1 MDWRTPTTGL
11 RRISVRRNAIN
22 AQTPKQATNRSFRI
36 GVFLMH
42 KGECDRDRW
51 RRIGRGTPIW
61 YKGLKTQCSRP
72 YRASCSA
79 LFPLPNGCNAFGHKR
94 IWSQMVLRALIFLR

>member
-1 MDWRTPTTGL
+1 MGDDPRRPFSQIAVAEANRKGEHHSIAAVTFMDWRTPTTGL

-42 KGECDRDRW
+42 KGDATETASAGSVAGRRFGTRD
-51 RRIGRGTPIW
+51 
-61 YKGLKTQCSRP
+61 
-72 YRASCSA
+72 
-79 LFPLPNGCNAFGHKR
+79 
-94 IWSQMVLRALIFLR
+94 